1 MKLTIKTRIALSA
14 VLFILGLVFGYGF
27 FVAAYI
33 IIGYDVVYG
42 AIKGVIKGEFLDELF
57 LMSIASIGAFL
68 LGQYAE
74 GTAVMLFYQIGEYFN
89 DLAMDK
95 SNRSID
101 ALSSMVSDTATVIR
115 EGKAVAVDP
124 NTVKKGEIIEVK
136 VGERVPI
143 DAIVTEGTSSL
154 DTSSLTGESLL
165 RPVEKGS
172 ILLSGMINTE
182 RLIKAKTTK
191 VFEESTSNQILQ
203 MVIEARKKKSKSEE
217 FITRFARIYTPIVV
231 LIATA
236 LTAIPVLFFGLPFA
250 TWIYRSLLFLV
261 VSCPCA
267 LVISV
272 PLAYFGGIGAISRI
286 GVLVK
291 GSNYIDLL
299 AKVNYMAFD
308 KTGTITQGKFSLV
321 GESLSEGY
329 TLKEVLRYAALSE
342 SKSNHPIAQSLTK
355 EYENL
360 IKAEEHKQAYSI
372 ATDRESQNAIGE
384 ITEISGKGLSSL
396 IDGKRVDVGNDTY
409 MKELHIRLKPEETA
423 QLQSTAT
430 LVHVAVE
437 GNYIGTLGIGDR
449 VKEKS
454 KETIYQLKRLGIKRS
469 YLISGDNQV
478 TTDHIAGLVNINE
491 TRAGLLPIDKVKEVE
506 AIKGQG
512 RTVAFV
518 GDGMNDAPVITVSDV
533 GIAMGALGSDAAIQA
548 SDVVILGEDL
558 SVIPQAI
565 IKARKTKRIAQEN
578 IIIALTI
585 KFAILGLGAI
595 GLATMWMAVFADV
608 GVTFIA
614 VLNAMRLL
622 KVDKKPVHQVKKQVK
637 MKAAYQSETLS

>member
-1 MKLTIKTRIALSA
+1 MKLNIKTRIILSA
-14 VLFILGLVFGYGF
+14 LLFIAGFILGYGF
-27 FVAAYI
+27 FIAAYI
-33 IIGYDVVYG
+33 IIGYDVIYG
-42 AIKGVIKGEFLDELF
+42 AGKGIIKGEFLDELF

-101 ALSSMVSDTATVIR
+101 ALSSIVSNTATVIR
-115 EGKAVAVDP
+115 EGKAVIVDP
-124 NTVKKGEIIEVK
+124 NTVKIGEIIEVR

-143 DAIVTEGTSSL
+143 DAQVIEGTSSL

-165 RPVEKGS
+165 RPVQKGS
-172 ILLSGMINTE
+172 TLLSGMINTE

-191 VFEESTSNQILQ
+191 AFEESTSNQILQ
-203 MVIEARKKKSKSEE
+203 MVIDARKKKSKSEE

-236 LTAIPVLFFGLPFA
+236 LTVIPVLFFSLPLS

-299 AKVNYMAFD
+299 ATVNYMAFD
-308 KTGTITQGKFSLV
+308 KTGTITKGKFSLV

-360 IKAEEHKQAYSI
+360 IRATEHKQEYSI
-372 ATDRESQNAIGE
+372 ATDKESQNAIGE
-384 ITEISGKGLSSL
+384 ITEVSGKGLSSL
-396 IDGKRVDVGNDTY
+396 IDGKRVHVGNDTY
-409 MKELHIRLKPEETA
+409 MKELHIRFKPDKTA

-430 LVHVAVE
+430 LVHVAVD
-437 GNYIGTLGIGDR
+437 GVYIGTLGIGDS
-449 VKEKS
+449 VKENS
-454 KETIYQLKRLGIKRS
+454 KETIYQLKKLGIKRS
-469 YLISGDNQV
+469 YLISGDNKV
-478 TTDHIAGLVNINE
+478 TTDHIAGLVHINE
-491 TRAGLLPIDKVKEVE
+491 TRAGLLPVDKVKEIE
-506 AIKGQG
+506 AIKKQG

-548 SDVVILGEDL
+548 SDVVIMGEDL

-565 IKARKTKRIAQEN
+565 IIARRTKRIAKEN
-578 IIIALTI
+578 IIFALTI
-585 KFAILGLGAI
+585 KFAILGLGAL
-595 GLATMWMAVFADV
+595 GFATMWMAVFADV

-614 VLNAMRLL
+614 ILNAMRLL
-622 KVDKKPVHQVKKQVK
+622 KVDKKPVEKRKKQ
-637 MKAAYQSETLS
+637 APLETAYQSETLS